1 MPPTS
6 PPPGEGGQFPK
17 NLNWCHKE
25 MPRGELIGKA
35 IIRYLYLYKMLN
47 KAKPQESEECYWF
60 FNKCRKQH
68 QSGYQ
73 INRDKVNHACI
84 HNKHVWFF
92 SLFSLEELSGCLASG
107 KSWLPTEGNLGF
119 SIAVLA
125 HWKKTSL
132 QTNKQTEYTA
142 RKSDTSFLILQ
153 RYFAILLW
161 MLPSNSIYNFN
172 FRSWMM
178 SGGPTRKNFK
188 KKLKN
193 GRMPSCQKNRVSGN
207 KNRVIRPTT

>member
-1 MPPTS
+1 
-6 PPPGEGGQFPK
+6 
-17 NLNWCHKE
+17 
-25 MPRGELIGKA
+25 
-35 IIRYLYLYKMLN
+35 MLN

-92 SLFSLEELSGCLASG
+92 PCFHWRHLLSAGLAQAINQASCMTVLCVRQTLTANRRKFRLFNSSLNPLEKNCKNVAAFII
-107 KSWLPTEGNLGF
+107 T
-119 SIAVLA
+119 
-125 HWKKTSL
+125 
-132 QTNKQTEYTA
+132 TNKQTEYTA

-153 RYFAILLW
+153 RYFVILLW

-172 FRSWMM
+172 FRSWMT
-178 SGGPTRKNFK
+178 SEGPTRKNLK
-188 KKLKN
+188 KKLTN